1 MFVNIIEVLK
11 DNAIKYSDKIAIEDE
26 NNSLSW
32 KELDESSDKIARFFL
47 KMGYE
52 KGCHIGLSGKNFPR
66 YFKIW
71 WYTYFIKYSAKDMRT
86 KKNGG
91 AL

>member
-11 DNAIKYSDKIAIEDE
+11 DNAMKYSNKIAIEDE

-32 KELDESSDKIARFFL
+32 KELDESSDSIACVFL

-52 KGCHIGLSGKNFPR
+52 KGCHI
-66 YFKIW
+66 
-71 WYTYFIKYSAKDMRT
+71 
-86 KKNGG
+86 
-91 AL
+91 